1 MASSIKAFY
10 FFLLLML
17 LSVSAK
23 AQIHMNITLGSSL
36 SAQHNDNSSWVS
48 PSGEFAFG
56 FQQIENDGFLLAIWF
71 NKISEKTVVWSA
83 NRNDLVQKGS
93 KLDLTTDGQLVL
105 YDPDHAQIWSATAG
119 SGVSYA
125 AMLDTGNFVLATND
139 SVNVWE
145 SFDQPTD
152 TLLPTQIMNEGSEL
166 IARYL
171 DTNYST
177 GRFQLALT
185 TDGYLGLYTNNYPLE
200 GRNYEYWKADS
211 TNGGYQLIFNQSGYL
226 YLEAKNGSIL
236 YTVFSDATSPEDFY
250 QRATLDSDGVFRH
263 YLHPKSSVSNAGK
276 WDMAWSTLSIVPINI
291 CTSITAD
298 SGSGA
303 CGYNS
308 YCLMDHDQKPSCLCP
323 NGYSFIDPNDVRK
336 GCKPNFVQQSCDEDE
351 SDAFEYDV
359 LNNTN
364 FPFFDYEHF
373 TPVSE
378 DWCRKNCLSD
388 CFCAAAIF
396 GGEKCWKKKI
406 PLSNMMMDASLTA
419 IALIKKRTVNSTLLS
434 GSNKIDRSTLILV
447 VSVLLGSSGF
457 VNILLLVLIIIYFF
471 RISGRTKLFQQKN
484 IMDASL
490 LQNFTYVQLEEATD
504 GFKEELGRGAFDWVF
519 DCYKDGSLHLL
530 VEKDDQAKDDM
541 KRVKKFVMI
550 AMWCIQEDPSLRPTM
565 KKVTQMM
572 EGSVEVATPPDP
584 SSLISSIEAC

>member
-1 MASSIKAFY
+1 MASSIKPFY
-10 FFLLLML
+10 FFLLPML
-17 LSVSAK
+17 LSFSAK
-23 AQIHMNITLGSSL
+23 AQTHKNITLGSSL
-36 SAQHNDNSSWVS
+36 SAHHNDNSSWVS
-48 PSGEFAFG
+48 PSGDFAFG

-105 YDPDHAQIWSATAG
+105 YDSDHAQIWSALAG

-125 AMLDTGNFVLATND
+125 AMLDTGNFVLSTND

-145 SFDQPTD
+145 SFDNPTD

-171 DTNYST
+171 DTNYSN
-177 GRFQLALT
+177 GRYQLALT
-185 TDGYLGLYTNNYPLE
+185 TDGSLGLYTINYPFT
-200 GRNYEYWKADS
+200 NTDFEYWKADS

-236 YTVFSDATSPEDFY
+236 YTVFSDAISPEDFY
-250 QRATLDSDGVFRH
+250 QRATLDSDGVFRD
-263 YLHPKSSVSNAGK
+263 YCHPKSSLNAGK
-276 WDMAWSTLSIVPINI
+276 WDMAWSTLSVVPDNI
-291 CTSITAD
+291 CTSIKRD
-298 SGSGA
+298 FGSGA

-308 YCLMDHDQKPSCLCP
+308 YCLMDHDRKPSCLCP

-336 GCKPNFVQQSCDEDE
+336 GCKPNFLQQSCDKDE
-351 SDAFEYDV
+351 SDAFDYDV
-359 LNNTN
+359 MANTD
-364 FPFFDYEHF
+364 FPFYDYDHF
-373 TPVSE
+373 QQVSE

-388 CFCAAAIF
+388 CFCAAIVF
-396 GGEKCWKKKI
+396 QDGKCWKKKF
-406 PLSNMMMDASLTA
+406 PLSNMMMDASFSGK
-419 IALIKKRTVNSTLLS
+419 ALIKIRTVNSTLLS
-434 GSNKIDRSTLILV
+434 GSNNIDRSDRSTLILV

-457 VNILLLVLIIIYFF
+457 VILFLVLTIIYFF
-471 RISGRTKLFQQKN
+471 RISGRTKLFPEKN

-504 GFKEELGRGAFDWVF
+504 GFKEELGRGAFD
-519 DCYKDGSLHLL
+519 GSLDLL

-584 SSLISSIEAC
+584 SSFISSIEAC